1 MTSETLKTWVGGDG
15 LSHIKKKKKLEESK
29 MSK

>member
-1 MTSETLKTWVGGDG
+1 MTSETLKTWVGSDG
-15 LSHIKKKKKLEESK
+15 LSHIKKRLEGSK

>member
-15 LSHIKKKKKLEESK
+15 LSHIKKKKLEESK

>member
-15 LSHIKKKKKLEESK
+15 LSHIKKKLEESK

>member
-15 LSHIKKKKKLEESK
+15 LSHIKKKKTGGVKDE
-29 MSK
+29 